1 MLKNYVSISKGP
13 EDRAMIEEDVNLL
26 KNILDDLKPRE
37 KELVIRKYF
46 YIQSSKVIA
55 QEMNMEVTTVDSY
68 LSRLRKKMKKEFQ
81 SREKKVMSNPIIE
94 NAIFESKLIDLFS
107 KIDISEVETDY
118 PDEDIEKLKFEETLL
133 EKWWNNKK
141 VRRVT
146 EVGVLASLTT
156 GIIVAIRVIH
166 KKRKA
171 A

>member
-1 MLKNYVSISKGP
+1 
-13 EDRAMIEEDVNLL
+13 
-26 KNILDDLKPRE
+26 
-37 KELVIRKYF
+37 
-46 YIQSSKVIA
+46 
-55 QEMNMEVTTVDSY
+55 
-68 LSRLRKKMKKEFQ
+68 
-81 SREKKVMSNPIIE
+81 MSNPIIE

-107 KIDISEVETDY
+107 KIDRNEGFNDNQKKYIETDY
-118 PDEDIEKLKFEETLL
+118 PDEDIEKLKFEETLF

-146 EVGVLASLTT
+146 EVGVLAASLTT

>member
-1 MLKNYVSISKGP
+1 
-13 EDRAMIEEDVNLL
+13 
-26 KNILDDLKPRE
+26 
-37 KELVIRKYF
+37 
-46 YIQSSKVIA
+46 
-55 QEMNMEVTTVDSY
+55 
-68 LSRLRKKMKKEFQ
+68 
-81 SREKKVMSNPIIE
+81 MSNPIIE

-118 PDEDIEKLKFEETLL
+118 PDEDIEKLKFEETLF

-146 EVGVLASLTT
+146 EVGVLAASLTT
-156 GIIVAIRVIH
+156 GIIVSIRVIH

>member
-1 MLKNYVSISKGP
+1 
-13 EDRAMIEEDVNLL
+13 
-26 KNILDDLKPRE
+26 
-37 KELVIRKYF
+37 
-46 YIQSSKVIA
+46 
-55 QEMNMEVTTVDSY
+55 
-68 LSRLRKKMKKEFQ
+68 
-81 SREKKVMSNPIIE
+81 MSNPIIE

-118 PDEDIEKLKFEETLL
+118 PDEDIEKLKFEETLF

-146 EVGVLASLTT
+146 EVGVLEESLKT

>member
-1 MLKNYVSISKGP
+1 
-13 EDRAMIEEDVNLL
+13 
-26 KNILDDLKPRE
+26 
-37 KELVIRKYF
+37 
-46 YIQSSKVIA
+46 
-55 QEMNMEVTTVDSY
+55 
-68 LSRLRKKMKKEFQ
+68 
-81 SREKKVMSNPIIE
+81 MSNPIIE

-118 PDEDIEKLKFEETLL
+118 PDEDIEKLKFEETLF
-133 EKWWNNKK
+133 EKWWNNNK

-146 EVGVLASLTT
+146 EVGVLAASLTT